1 MPSLGNRVAGPLAIT
16 ATLAFSAC
24 AQYGNGPL
32 PISSQAVAIPDRT
45 PRSCKGQVNKSEYAT
60 LTGKL
65 KTAGGSFCIPAYGGF
80 GGDLKYPSLHPSIQ
94 LTLSSGTEN
103 FDNFPTLGSG
113 TPIFY
118 LAFSTSGGTTFGKDL
133 KSGGGLTGKQVV
145 AGQPYT
151 AYGEASVFGDKV
163 KFGPCYTTATKGKY
177 GGVIGGIGALLKSE
191 KIPFKV
197 SGVIEI
203 YSGQQTGMEC

>member
-1 MPSLGNRVAGPLAIT
+1 MPSLGYRLAGSLAIV
-16 ATLAFSAC
+16 ATLVFSGC
-24 AQYGNGPL
+24 TQHGNGSL
-32 PISSQAVAIPDRT
+32 PVSPQAVALPDRT
-45 PRSCKGQVNKSEYAT
+45 PPSCKGQVDKSDYAT

-80 GGDLKYPSLHPSIQ
+80 GGNLKYPSLSPSIQ
-94 LTLSSGTEN
+94 LTVSSGTEN

-113 TPIFY
+113 NPIFY

-133 KSGGGLTGKQVV
+133 KSGGGLTGKQIV

-151 AYGEASVFGDKV
+151 AYGEAVVFGDKV
-163 KFGPCYTTATKGKY
+163 KFGPCSTTATKGKY

-191 KIPFKV
+191 DIPFKV
-197 SGVIEI
+197 SGIIEI
-203 YSGQQTGMEC
+203 YSGEQTSAQC

>member
-1 MPSLGNRVAGPLAIT
+1 MPSLGHRLAGSLAIV
-16 ATLAFSAC
+16 ATLVFSAC
-24 AQYGNGPL
+24 AQHSNGPL
-32 PISSQAVAIPDRT
+32 PVSPQAVVTPDRT

-80 GGDLKYPSLHPSIQ
+80 GGDLKYPSLNPSIQ

-118 LAFSTSGGTTFGKDL
+118 LAFSTSSGTTFGKDL

-151 AYGEASVFGDKV
+151 AYGEASVFGYKA

-177 GGVIGGIGALLKSE
+177 GGVIGGVGALLKNE
-191 KIPFKV
+191 DIPFKV

-203 YSGQQTGMEC
+203 YSGEQTGMEC

>member
-1 MPSLGNRVAGPLAIT
+1 MPSLGHRLAGSLAIA
-16 ATLAFSAC
+16 ATLVFSAC
-24 AQYGNGPL
+24 AQHGNGVPAV
-32 PISSQAVAIPDRT
+32 SAQAVAIPDRT
-45 PRSCKGQVNKSEYAT
+45 PPSCKGQVDKSDYAT
-60 LTGKL
+60 LTGTL

-80 GGDLKYPSLHPSIQ
+80 GGDLKYPSLSPSIQ

-118 LAFSTSGGTTFGKDL
+118 LAFSTSGGTTFGRDL

-145 AGQPYT
+145 SGQPYT
-151 AYGEASVFGDKV
+151 AYGEASAFGDKV
-163 KFGPCYTTATKGKY
+163 KFGPCYATATKGKY

-191 KIPFKV
+191 DIPVKV

-203 YSGQQTGMEC
+203 YSGEQTSKEC

>member
-1 MPSLGNRVAGPLAIT
+1 MPSLGFRLAGSLAIV
-16 ATLAFSAC
+16 ATLVFSGC
-24 AQYGNGPL
+24 AQHGNGSL
-32 PISSQAVAIPDRT
+32 PVSPQAVALPDRT
-45 PRSCKGQVNKSEYAT
+45 PPSCKGQVDKSDYAT

-80 GGDLKYPSLHPSIQ
+80 GGNLKYPSLSPSIQ
-94 LTLSSGTEN
+94 LTVSSGTEN

-133 KSGGGLTGKQVV
+133 KSGGGLTGKQIV

-151 AYGEASVFGDKV
+151 AYGEAVVFGDKV
-163 KFGPCYTTATKGKY
+163 KFGPCSTTATKGKY

-191 KIPFKV
+191 DIPFKV
-197 SGVIEI
+197 SGIIEI
-203 YSGQQTGMEC
+203 YSGEQTSAQC

>member
-103 FDNFPTLGSG
+103 FDKFPTLGSG

-177 GGVIGGIGALLKSE
+177 LSLIHI
-191 KIPFKV
+191 
-197 SGVIEI
+197 
-203 YSGQQTGMEC
+203 

>member
-1 MPSLGNRVAGPLAIT
+1 MPSLGHRLAGSLAIVT
-16 ATLAFSAC
+16 TLVFSAC
-24 AQYGNGPL
+24 AQHGNGPL
-32 PISSQAVAIPDRT
+32 PASPQALATPDRT

-80 GGDLKYPSLHPSIQ
+80 GGDLKYPSLNPTIQ

-151 AYGEASVFGDKV
+151 AYGQASVYGDKV

-191 KIPFKV
+191 EIPFKV

-203 YSGQQTGMEC
+203 YSGEQTGMQC

>member
-1 MPSLGNRVAGPLAIT
+1 MPPLGHRLAGSLAIV
-16 ATLAFSAC
+16 ATLVFAAC
-24 AQYGNGPL
+24 AQHGNGL
-32 PISSQAVAIPDRT
+32 PSVSPQAVAVPDRT
-45 PRSCKGQVNKSEYAT
+45 PRSGKGQVNKSEYAT

-65 KTAGGSFCIPAYGGF
+65 KTAGGPFCIPAYGGF
-80 GGDLKYPSLHPSIQ
+80 GGDLKYPSLNPSIQ

-133 KSGGGLTGKQVV
+133 KAGGGLTGKQVV

-151 AYGEASVFGDKV
+151 AYGQATVFHDKV
-163 KFGPCYTTATKGKY
+163 KFGPCSTTATKGKY

-191 KIPFKV
+191 DIPFKV

-203 YSGQQTGMEC
+203 YSGEQTGVEC

>member
-1 MPSLGNRVAGPLAIT
+1 MPSLGPRVAGSLAIV
-16 ATLAFSAC
+16 ATLVFSAC
-24 AQYGNGPL
+24 AQHGNGLL
-32 PISSQAVAIPDRT
+32 PVAPPAVAIPDRT

-60 LTGKL
+60 LTAKL
-65 KTAGGSFCIPAYGGF
+65 KTGGGSFCIPAFGGF
-80 GGDLKYPSLHPSIQ
+80 GGDLKYPSLNPSIA

-118 LAFSTSGGTTFGKDL
+118 LAFSTSGGTRFGKDL
-133 KSGGGLTGKQVV
+133 KSGGGLTGKQIV

-151 AYGEASVFGDKV
+151 AYGQASLYGDKV
-163 KFGPCYTTATKGKY
+163 KFGPCYTTAAKGKY

-191 KIPFKV
+191 DIPFKV

-203 YSGQQTGMEC
+203 YSGEQTGTEC

>member
-1 MPSLGNRVAGPLAIT
+1 MPSLGHRLAGSLAIV
-16 ATLAFSAC
+16 ATLVFSAC
-24 AQYGNGPL
+24 AQRSNGLL
-32 PISSQAVAIPDRT
+32 PVSPQAVVTPDRT

-80 GGDLKYPSLHPSIQ
+80 GGGLKYPSLNPSIQ

-151 AYGEASVFGDKV
+151 AYGEASVFGYKA

-177 GGVIGGIGALLKSE
+177 GGVIGGVGALLKNE
-191 KIPFKV
+191 DIPVKV

-203 YSGQQTGMEC
+203 YSGEQTGMEC

>member
-1 MPSLGNRVAGPLAIT
+1 MPSLGYRLAGSLAIV
-16 ATLAFSAC
+16 ATLVFSGC
-24 AQYGNGPL
+24 AQHGNGSL
-32 PISSQAVAIPDRT
+32 PVSPQAVALPDRT
-45 PRSCKGQVNKSEYAT
+45 PPSCKGQVDKSDYAT

-80 GGDLKYPSLHPSIQ
+80 GGNLKYPSLSPSIQ
-94 LTLSSGTEN
+94 LTVSSGTEN

-133 KSGGGLTGKQVV
+133 KSGGGLTGKQIV

-151 AYGEASVFGDKV
+151 AYGEAVVFGDKV
-163 KFGPCYTTATKGKY
+163 KFGPCSTTATKGKY

-191 KIPFKV
+191 DIPFKV
-197 SGVIEI
+197 SGIIEI
-203 YSGQQTGMEC
+203 YSGEQTSAQC